1 MRGAVSHPSP
11 PQRLVPSPRLWPGVL
26 VCVFSPFHLSGSVI
40 QSNNTLDINQ
50 EPFPIREPV
59 CAGID
64 KTGGVHSAGVTLLPE
79 GGGVVIWRGAGS
91 ELQG

>member
-1 MRGAVSHPSP
+1 M
-11 PQRLVPSPRLWPGVL
+11 
-26 VCVFSPFHLSGSVI
+26 CVFSPFHLSGSVI
-40 QSNNTLDINQ
+40 QSNNTSDINQ